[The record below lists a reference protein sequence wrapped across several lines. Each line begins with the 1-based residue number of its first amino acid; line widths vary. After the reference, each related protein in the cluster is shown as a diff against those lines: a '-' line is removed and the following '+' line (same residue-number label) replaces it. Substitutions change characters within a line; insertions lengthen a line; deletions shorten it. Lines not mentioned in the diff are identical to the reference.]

1 MQFVEAKL
9 NEQGKVSTL
18 HTMHDSL
25 TSKDWGPF
33 KYVWEVSEAA
43 FDPQSCQ
50 MTWREI
56 HTWPSLQWGAWDSR
70 LSLSLREVSRLEVLA
85 LQDQLNRQSAKGG
98 HPETVSAVSPEVSVM
113 TIYMSRDKSVRNQG
127 HKTEGESGKNEPVD
141 SDDHFDSVE
150 IHFAEDEVAQRTA
163 KALVHAVELCGGGNK
178 DPF

>member
-1 MQFVEAKL
+1 
-9 NEQGKVSTL
+9 
-18 HTMHDSL
+18 
-25 TSKDWGPF
+25 
-33 KYVWEVSEAA
+33 
-43 FDPQSCQ
+43 